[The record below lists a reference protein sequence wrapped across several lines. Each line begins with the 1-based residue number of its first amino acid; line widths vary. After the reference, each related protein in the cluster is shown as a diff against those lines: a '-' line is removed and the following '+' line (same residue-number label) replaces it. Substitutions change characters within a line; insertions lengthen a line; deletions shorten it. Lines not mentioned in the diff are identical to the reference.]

1 MVSEPTSCIFKL
13 IAIHAGNFYPGLLR
27 FRTLICRVVGL
38 TLSTASGL
46 YVGKEGPVVHI
57 GSIVASG
64 VTQGRSKLANCS
76 AAVTR
81 PLRSDALKVR
91 EFCCWML

>member
-1 MVSEPTSCIFKL
+1 M
-13 IAIHAGNFYPGLLR
+13 
-27 FRTLICRVVGL
+27 GL

-57 GSIVASG
+57 GSIIASG

-76 AAVTR
+76 AAFTR
-81 PLRSDALKVR
+81 TLRSDALKVN
-91 EFCCWML
+91 CCSLFLPLPARRADLRFAR